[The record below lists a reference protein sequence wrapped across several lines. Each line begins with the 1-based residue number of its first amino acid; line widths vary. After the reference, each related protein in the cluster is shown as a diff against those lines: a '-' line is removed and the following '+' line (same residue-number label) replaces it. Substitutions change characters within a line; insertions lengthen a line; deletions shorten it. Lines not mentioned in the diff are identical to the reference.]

1 MTAELINSSK
11 GRSIKISNIVHESP
25 TLFKV
30 CEGGGRVPNRFFEK
44 LKVKLYSNGG
54 TIWQNELRP

>member
-11 GRSIKISNIVHESP
+11 GRSIEILNIVHESP

-30 CEGGGRVPNRFFEK
+30 CEGGVPNRFFEK

-54 TIWQNELRP
+54 TIWQNESRP